1 MKMPNVKNFYVKSSL
16 FTILSLAA
24 AACSYF
30 LYPILI
36 RILPS
41 SEFGDFA
48 VTTTMLN
55 QILSIF
61 LALNIISVHLVKK
74 YGEEQSRHYIQIIQ
88 KILLWI
94 FLGLCLIVF
103 ILAPQLQ
110 ELLKINHLILFIPL
124 GLILLVSIPVT
135 IWNGFLQGHKELVR
149 VGIFSFSAS
158 LAKLIFAAL
167 FGLLLGAV
175 GALFGILVGTLLGIL
190 ILQLYPGVRLPSIRS
205 AFEKTS
211 KVDLRFVSRLKF
223 YIIQSVFVVGAL
235 GFLQGYDI
243 ALSKALFEPA
253 IAGVYSGVSIL
264 SYVLYYVSFILIW
277 IVLPEIDVNNPK
289 NNRRVIS
296 TAYKIF
302 GLITVAS
309 VGAELLLGEILLP
322 LILGPE
328 YSGKTLWLV
337 YATLY
342 QLMLVGIALYAFY
355 LLIRHKSRSVLLV
368 GYVLTCCLTLPS
380 LLAHTPE
387 EMILT
392 LLLSTVFG
400 VILYLITVGMINIQ
414 RLVRS
419 KNYTATTDT
428 TA

>member
-30 LYPILI
+30 LYPIII

-74 YGEEQSRHYIQIIQ
+74 YGEEESRHYIQIIQ
-88 KILLWI
+88 KILLQVFI
-94 FLGLCLIVF
+94 GLCVVVV
-103 ILAPQLQ
+103 ILSPQLKD
-110 ELLKINHLILFIPL
+110 LLKISHLSLFIPL
-124 GLILLVSIPVT
+124 GLILLASVPVT

-149 VGIFSFSAS
+149 IGVFSFSAS
-158 LAKLIFAAL
+158 LAKLIFASV
-167 FGLLLGAV
+167 FGLLLGAI

-190 ILQLYPGVRLPSIRS
+190 ILQLYPGVRLPSLRS
-205 AFEKTS
+205 TFDKTS
-211 KVDLRFVSRLKF
+211 KKDLRFLSNLKF
-223 YIIQSVFVVGAL
+223 YILQSIFVVGAL

-243 ALSKALFEPA
+243 SLAKALFEPQL
-253 IAGVYSGVSIL
+253 AGLYSGIGVL
-264 SYVLYYVSFILIW
+264 SYVLYYVCFILIW
-277 IVLPEIDVNNPK
+277 IVLPEVDVKNPK
-289 NNRRVIS
+289 NNRRIIS

-302 GLITVAS
+302 GLITAVAVS
-309 VGAELLLGEILLP
+309 AELLLGNILLP
-322 LILGPE
+322 FIIGE
-328 YSGKTLWLV
+328 QYEGKTIWLV

-355 LLIRHKSRSVLLV
+355 LLIRHKSRAVILV
-368 GYVLTCCLTLPS
+368 GYVLACCLVLPS
-380 LLAHTPE
+380 LFAHTPE
-387 EMILT
+387 QMIVL
-392 LLLSTVFG
+392 LLLSTVCG
-400 VILYLITVGMINIQ
+400 TILYILTIATKNFVKQM
-414 RLVRS
+414 RS
-419 KNYTATTDT
+419 MNRVNNTHL
-428 TA
+428 

>member
-30 LYPILI
+30 LYPIII

-74 YGEEQSRHYIQIIQ
+74 YGEEESRHYIQIIQ
-88 KILLWI
+88 KILLQVFI
-94 FLGLCLIVF
+94 GLCVVVV
-103 ILAPQLQ
+103 ILSPQLKD
-110 ELLKINHLILFIPL
+110 LLKISHLSLFIPL
-124 GLILLVSIPVT
+124 GLILLASVPVT

-149 VGIFSFSAS
+149 IGVFSFSAS
-158 LAKLIFAAL
+158 LAKLIFASV
-167 FGLLLGAV
+167 FGLLLGAI

-190 ILQLYPGVRLPSIRS
+190 ILQLYPGVRLPSLRS
-205 AFEKTS
+205 TFDKTS
-211 KVDLRFVSRLKF
+211 KKDLRFLSNLKF
-223 YIIQSVFVVGAL
+223 YILQSIFVVGAL

-243 ALSKALFEPA
+243 SLAKALFEPQL
-253 IAGVYSGVSIL
+253 AGLYSGIGVL
-264 SYVLYYVSFILIW
+264 SYVFYYVCFILIW
-277 IVLPEIDVNNPK
+277 IVLPEVDVKNPK
-289 NNRRVIS
+289 NNRRIIS

-302 GLITVAS
+302 GLITAVAVS
-309 VGAELLLGEILLP
+309 AELLLGNILLP
-322 LILGPE
+322 FIIGE
-328 YSGKTLWLV
+328 QYEGKTIWLV

-355 LLIRHKSRSVLLV
+355 LLIRHKSRAVILV
-368 GYVLTCCLTLPS
+368 GYVLACCLVLPS
-380 LLAHTPE
+380 LFAHTPE
-387 EMILT
+387 QMIVL
-392 LLLSTVFG
+392 LLLSTVCG
-400 VILYLITVGMINIQ
+400 TILYILTIATKNFVKQM
-414 RLVRS
+414 RS
-419 KNYTATTDT
+419 MNRVNNTHL
-428 TA
+428 